1 MMRRLPMRGSANR
14 SQRRAS
20 EIWKVL
26 IARALGKLNITHGEL
41 ALEIHFNGANL
52 LAYPLDCIA
61 LYCRQNDLPPLTV
74 LTVNRDSGKPGDGW
88 FKANPGSDPNA
99 ERERVFGYGWSSIS
113 LPTPKELG
121 EAYRS
126 GRHTLA

>member
-1 MMRRLPMRGSANR
+1 MHWQPRKGPANR

-26 IARALGKLNITHGEL
+26 IARALGKLTITHGEL
-41 ALEIHFNGANL
+41 ASEIHFNGANL

-61 LYCRQNDLPPLTV
+61 LYCRQKDLPPLTV
-74 LTVNRDSGKPGDGW
+74 LTVNRDSGKTGVGW

-99 ERERVFGYGWSSIS
+99 ERERVFNFDWFGIVP
-113 LPTPKELG
+113 PTPEELRQ
-121 EAYRS
+121 AHQA
-126 GRHTLA
+126 GRPLPE